1 MLITERK
8 ITAMKENMIRQILK
22 ENKCSTSTR
31 VWSTWP
37 FYTEAIGATGNFDY
51 IEFVGEYAPFTQL
64 DLENIC
70 RAAELHN
77 MGSMMKVD
85 FQGRKYVAQKA
96 VAAGFQAI
104 LFADHHTA
112 DEVRETVE
120 AMKSDTPWSK
130 GRFGVPSRRFIGTQT
145 YLPQLDHAA
154 RLDDVVLAF
163 MIEKDCSMKQVEEI
177 CQIEGVDMVQ
187 FGPSDYSMSLGK
199 NSVDIVED
207 WKAAER
213 EMIETA
219 LKYGVRPRCEVLKP
233 DQLQYYIDLGVRDFS
248 LGDEFKKLR
257 ELWVDDGAK
266 MAEIVSKL

>member
-1 MLITERK
+1 MLSGNECT
-8 ITAMKENMIRQILK
+8 
-22 ENKCSTSTR
+22 TSTR

-37 FYTEAIGATGNFDY
+37 FYTEAIGATGNFSY

-85 FQGRKYVAQKA
+85 FQGREYIAQKA

-112 DEVRETVE
+112 DEVRETVK
-120 AMKSDTPWSK
+120 ALKSDTPWSH
-130 GRFGVPSRRFIGTQT
+130 GRFGCPSRRFIGTQP
-145 YLPQLDHAA
+145 YLPQLDHAE

-163 MIEKDCSMKQVEEI
+163 MIEKESAMNELDEI
-177 CQIEGVDMVQ
+177 CSIEGVDMVQ

-199 NSVDIVED
+199 NSGDIARE
-207 WKAAER
+207 WKEAER
-213 EMIETA
+213 KMIETA
-219 LKYGVRPRCEVLKP
+219 LKHGIHPRCEVLKP
-233 DQLQYYIDLGVRDFS
+233 EELQYYIDLGVRDFS
-248 LGDEFKKLR
+248 MGDEFKKLR
-257 ELWVDDGAK
+257 ELWADDGAK
-266 MAEIVSKL
+266 MMEIVNSIK

>member
-1 MLITERK
+1 
-8 ITAMKENMIRQILK
+8 MKDNKIRQMLK
-22 ENKCSTSTR
+22 DNQVSTSTR

-37 FYTEAIGATGNFDY
+37 FYTEAIGATGNFSY

-85 FQGRKYVAQKA
+85 FQGRKYIAQKA

-112 DEVRETVE
+112 DEVRETIE
-120 AMKSDTPWSK
+120 AMKSDSPMGK
-130 GRFGVPSRRFIGTQT
+130 GRYGCPSRRFIGTQT
-145 YLPQLDHAA
+145 YLPQLAHAK

-163 MIEKDCSMKQVEEI
+163 MIEKKSSMDQIEEI
-177 CQIEGVDMVQ
+177 CSIDGVDMVQ
-187 FGPSDYSMSLGK
+187 FGPSDYSMSLGR
-199 NSVDIVED
+199 NSADIVSD

-213 EMIETA
+213 KMIETA
-219 LKYGVRPRCEVLKP
+219 LRHGVRPRCEVLKP
-233 DQLQYYIDLGVRDFS
+233 ADLQYYIDLGVRDFS

-266 MAEIVSKL
+266 MMEIVKDL

>member
-1 MLITERK
+1 
-8 ITAMKENMIRQILK
+8 MKQNLIRQMITGDQI
-22 ENKCSTSTR
+22 STSTR

-37 FYTEAIGATGNFDY
+37 FYTEAIGATGNFSY
-51 IEFVGEYAPFTQL
+51 VEFVGEYAPFTQL

-85 FQGRKYVAQKA
+85 FQGRKYIAQKA

-112 DEVRETVE
+112 DEVRETIE
-120 AMKSDTPWSK
+120 ALKSDTPWSK
-130 GRFGVPSRRFIGTQT
+130 GRFGCPSRRFIGTQT
-145 YLPQLDHAA
+145 YMPQLKHAE

-163 MIEKDCSMKQVEEI
+163 MIEKKSSMEQIDEI
-177 CQIEGVDMVQ
+177 CSIEGVDMVQ
-187 FGPSDYSMSLGK
+187 FGPSDFSMSLGK
-199 NSVDIVED
+199 NSADIVEE
-207 WKAAER
+207 WKAEER
-213 EMIETA
+213 KMISTA
-219 LKYGVRPRCEVLKP
+219 LRHGVRPRCEVLKP
-233 DQLQYYIDLGVRDFS
+233 EDLQYYIDLGVRDFS

-266 MAEIVSKL
+266 MMEIVNKIK

>member
-1 MLITERK
+1 
-8 ITAMKENMIRQILK
+8 MKENKIRQMLRDGK
-22 ENKCSTSTR
+22 VSTSTR

-37 FYTEAIGATGNFDY
+37 FYTEAIGATGNFSY

-112 DEVRETVE
+112 DEVRETIE
-120 AMKSDTPWSK
+120 AMKSDSPAGK
-130 GRFGVPSRRFIGTQT
+130 GRYGVPSRRFIGTQP
-145 YLPQLDHAA
+145 YLPQMKHAE

-163 MIEKDCSMKQVEEI
+163 MIEKKSSMDQIEEI
-177 CQIEGVDMVQ
+177 CSIEGVDMVQ
-187 FGPSDYSMSLGK
+187 FGPSDYSMSLGR
-199 NSVDIVED
+199 NSADIVDE

-213 EMIETA
+213 KMIETA
-219 LKYGVRPRCEVLKP
+219 LRHGVKPRCEVLKP
-233 DQLQYYIDLGVRDFS
+233 ADLQYYIDLGVRDFS

-266 MAEIVSKL
+266 MTEIVKDL